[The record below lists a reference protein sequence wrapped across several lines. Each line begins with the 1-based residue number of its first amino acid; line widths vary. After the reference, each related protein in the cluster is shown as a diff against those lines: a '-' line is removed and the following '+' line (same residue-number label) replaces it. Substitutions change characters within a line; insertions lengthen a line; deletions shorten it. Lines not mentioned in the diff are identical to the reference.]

1 MCIKVELKNYEHK
14 TQNSND
20 YCQERV
26 TKTRNVY
33 YGEVYLV
40 YLQ

>member
-1 MCIKVELKNYEHK
+1 MKVETKSYEQK
-14 TQNSND
+14 PQNSND

-26 TKTRNVY
+26 IKPRNVY
-33 YGEVYLV
+33 YGKVYLV